1 MANTLTSHQATVV
14 GQEALLYLRKN
25 TVMPKLVT
33 TSFGA
38 EAATVGSVIKVPK
51 IGGLVTNAKTAGSS
65 VTVQNAVS
73 TDVLITLNQH
83 REVTVLIDDIES
95 AISTGNL
102 REMYLDSAL
111 SAIAE
116 KVDADL
122 CGLYTG
128 LSQTV
133 PGSANAT
140 LLTSGIIVAGRKQL
154 SDAKAPLAD
163 RSMVVGTEAY
173 SQLLTLPEFT
183 SSERYG
189 ASAPIQDG
197 ELGKIYGFKV
207 FESQSI
213 VTATADQ
220 NLMFHKRAF
229 GIAFR
234 PLKADAPVG
243 HITQQIVTDP
253 LSGMSV
259 RVTMWYNADKLGT
272 QCTIDVL
279 YGFAELDDGL
289 ATKLLS

>member
-1 MANTLTSHQATVV
+1 MANTLTAHQATVV

-25 TVMPKLVT
+25 TVMPKLIT
-33 TSFGA
+33 TSFGEDA
-38 EAATVGSVIKVPK
+38 SKIGSVIKVPK
-51 IGGLVTNAKTAGSS
+51 IGALTTNAKTAGSA
-65 VTVQNAVS
+65 VTVQNATSSSV
-73 TDVLITLNQH
+73 DITLNQH
-83 REVTVLIDDIES
+83 REVTFVVEDIDS
-95 AISTGNL
+95 ALSTGNL
-102 REMYLDSAL
+102 KAMYLDSAL
-111 SAIAE
+111 SAVAE
-116 KVDADL
+116 KVDADIT
-122 CGLYTG
+122 GLYSG

-133 PGSANAT
+133 PGTANAT
-140 LLTSGIIVAGRKQL
+140 PLTAALIVAGRKQI

-173 SQLLTLPEFT
+173 SQLLTLAEFT
-183 SSERYG
+183 SVERYG
-189 ASAPIQDG
+189 SSSAIVDG

-234 PLKADAPVG
+234 PLTMDAKGGEVV
-243 HITQQIVTDP
+243 QQIVTDP
-253 LSGMSV
+253 VSGMSV
-259 RVTMWYNADKLGT
+259 RVTMWYNANVLGT

-279 YGFAELDDGL
+279 YGFAELDDTL